1 MARTPRD
8 YADVHRAARGFE
20 ARLARAVRRSLDKI
34 RDGVSINDL
43 AAALAA
49 KDVRRALALL
59 PRSFV
64 EDALK
69 PAGSIAADAVDR
81 GRRIGAKQVRK
92 ARG

>member
-1 MARTPRD
+1 MSRPPRD

-20 ARLARAVRRSLDKI
+20 ARLARAVERSLARI
-34 RDGVSINDL
+34 RDGISINDL

-64 EDALK
+64 EDALM
-69 PAGSIAADAVDR
+69 PASKIKGDAVER
-81 GRRIGAKQVRK
+81 GRRVGVKQVREAK
-92 ARG
+92 G